1 MVISARG
8 FVLSFEDTEHLGLWH
23 SSRGYTEWCEKQ
35 QEQKEKSIDQQTRKQ
50 NVLLRKIGQES
61 QAGRT
66 WQEV

>member
-8 FVLSFEDTEHLGLWH
+8 FVLSFEDTDLLGLSH

-66 WQEV
+66 